1 MPKQII
7 NINNFGRGINDV
19 KNPRDLSIGEAV
31 SISNFDTLN
40 AGELRPRGNFKT
52 ATNGQATKLNENFID
67 SQTASLNP
75 GYGLYYFESDDVVG
89 VRGVTFTASGAVSSS
104 TNSGTNII
112 FNAGNDYIYINNNDF
127 WTENN
132 VLSSITSFPVKIII
146 SGTSSNNGT
155 FTIVGVG
162 NVLTDPE
169 AFTLQGSTWSTS
181 GNLQNAYIQ
190 VSESLT
196 DENVSASTS
205 VSIERVG
212 FVGDSFLALGNV
224 DDGKVDIFTDS
235 LGSFSNDKITV
246 LGTADTNEV
255 SEFVYHYVD
264 SSLRVADGN
273 FRNESTPRWYGFID
287 RTQFEFNTGTST
299 EGVRNTILPAFYEE
313 DNDLSKP
320 SEVKFTP
327 HGSIDGTT
335 EFTTSSSGRGWGI
348 SVLESTEDGNHS
360 SGVYEF
366 GGTFIYDGNQ
376 ESLVTKAS
384 TTLTID
390 GFKRLLFNVYAYDD
404 GSTFYNRRVS
414 GGRIYWRDAN
424 SKEPWILFADIDI
437 RRGVR
442 ASLQDEFKGWIKDT
456 DGKYRVTSDTTSA
469 NRQNAYWL
477 LDASSTNLE
486 SYESINGFSP
496 NVAKQIAF
504 GKLGSG
510 YKTSVIAN
518 RRAFVANVLYDD
530 NKTGSSQDNTDFEHY
545 GDRIMFSEIGKYD
558 LFPDFNF
565 IDVVKGDG
573 EDYVKLEYF
582 ADRLFAYKQRT
593 LQILNVSSPSPSN
606 WFLEDTMQGAGVS
619 KPYSVCKGSLGVFWA
634 NKSGLYHFNG
644 SAIRNVI
651 NGKIDS
657 NTWSTFLN
665 NKQASLGYIANSNQ
679 VVVMQKVT
687 SSIDAYIY
695 QIETDSFV
703 FGDDISPNSS
713 SSFVPNISNF
723 VNDSL
728 GNLLLAY
735 DVQSTDLNGNGANK
749 VHITKWDTG
758 EGEHKVYKLE
768 TPDLHLNNTA
778 SLKKF
783 YKVYI
788 HYRHTDSNAID
799 RTNVYYQ
806 IDQSGTWNTMASGSF
821 TQSGSNYNIAVFKAS
836 TYLTFQSIAFKIET
850 DLSNATGLYINDI
863 QVEYRP
869 IKKRVS

>member
-1 MPKQII
+1 MPKQFI
-7 NINNFGRGINDV
+7 NINNFSRGINDV

-31 SISNFDTLN
+31 NISNFDTLN
-40 AGELRPRGNFKT
+40 AGELRPRGSFET
-52 ATNGQATKLNENFID
+52 ATNGEATKLNENFID

-75 GYGLYYFESDDVVG
+75 GYGLYYFESDDVTG
-89 VRGVTFTASGAVSSS
+89 VRGVTISTSGVGAYS
-104 TNSGTNII
+104 TKDGTNLI
-112 FNAGNDYIYINNNDF
+112 FLAASDTIRINNDNF

-132 VLSSITSFPVKIII
+132 ILTSITSFPVKIII
-146 SGTSSNNGT
+146 SGTASNNGV
-155 FTIVGVG
+155 FTITGIG
-162 NVLTDPE
+162 SDLDP
-169 AFTLQGSTWSTS
+169 ASFLSSTWNPT
-181 GNLQNAYIQ
+181 GTNNHFAYNYIE

-196 DENVSASTS
+196 DENVSSSTS
-205 VSIERVG
+205 VNIQRVG
-212 FVGDSFLALGNV
+212 FVGDSFLALGNT
-224 DDGKVDIFTDS
+224 DDGKIDIFTDS
-235 LGSFSNDKITV
+235 LGSFANDKITV
-246 LGTADTNEV
+246 LGTSDTNEV
-255 SEFVYHYVD
+255 SDFVYYYID
-264 SSLRVADGN
+264 SSLRVADAN

-287 RTQFEFNTGTST
+287 RTQFQFNIGTST

-320 SEVKFTP
+320 SEVKFTS
-327 HGSIDGTT
+327 HGSINGTT

-348 SVLESTEDGNHS
+348 SVLEATEDGNHS
-360 SGVYEF
+360 AGEYEF

-384 TTLTID
+384 TTLTIE
-390 GFKRLLFNVYAYDD
+390 GFKKLLFNIYAYDD

-442 ASLQDEFKGWIKDT
+442 ASLQDDFKGWIKDT

-477 LDASSTNLE
+477 LGASSTNLE

-496 NVAKQIAF
+496 NIAKQIAF

-510 YKTSVIAN
+510 YKTAVVAN

-530 NKTGSSQDNTDFEHY
+530 NKTGSSEENTDFEHY

-582 ADRLFAYKQRT
+582 SDRLFAYKQRT
-593 LQILNVSSPSPSN
+593 LQILNISSPSPSN
-606 WFLEDTMQGAGVS
+606 WFLEDTVQGGGVS
-619 KPYSVCKGSLGVFWA
+619 KPYSVCKGSLGIFWA
-634 NKSGLYHFNG
+634 NQSGLYHFNG
-644 SAIRNVI
+644 SSVRNVTD
-651 NGKIDS
+651 GKIDS

-665 NKQASLGYIANSNQ
+665 NKQASLGYVTNSNQ
-679 VVVMQKVT
+679 VIVMQKVA
-687 SSIDAYIY
+687 SSADSYIY

-703 FGDDISPNSS
+703 FGDDISPNKSN
-713 SSFVPNISNF
+713 SFTPDISNF

-735 DVQSTDLNGNGANK
+735 DVKSTDLNGNGANK
-749 VHITKWDTG
+749 VHITKWNTE
-758 EGEHKVYKLE
+758 EGEHKNYNLK
-768 TPDLHLNNTA
+768 TPDLYFNNPGV
-778 SLKKF
+778 LKKF
-783 YKVYI
+783 YKIYI
-788 HYRHTDSNAID
+788 HYRHTDSNAIASS
-799 RTNVYYQ
+799 NVYYQ
-806 IDQSGTWNTMASGSF
+806 IDQNGTWNAMTSGSF
-821 TQSGSNYNIAVFKAS
+821 TQSGNNYDIAVFKADD
-836 TYLTFQSIAFKIET
+836 YPTFQSIAFEVKT
-850 DLSNATGLYINDI
+850 NLSDATSLYINDI
-863 QVEYRP
+863 QVEYRLVR
-869 IKKRVS
+869 KRVS